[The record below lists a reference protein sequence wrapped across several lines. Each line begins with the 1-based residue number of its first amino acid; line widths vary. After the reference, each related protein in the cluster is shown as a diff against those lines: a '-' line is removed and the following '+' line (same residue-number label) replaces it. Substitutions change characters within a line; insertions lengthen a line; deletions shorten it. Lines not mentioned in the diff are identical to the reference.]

1 MKSCPLR
8 KIMKNQDNSPCK
20 VNMRNCVLCA
30 IVTGSVVLVA
40 CSFHVNRCELQ
51 WKRNWMELAH
61 KRTQAMEE
69 VATYELQKS
78 FEGEEYDTMDFRR
91 LSEQVHAYSN
101 GKNTLCYVG
110 TKGGFDYLI
119 HYTAAITHRVKM
131 SQGPALKV
139 ERFPLTD
146 DPTRWCRLK
155 LDDAAK
161 VLTPSNNTLNENNA
175 IFPRYGITPLRKC
188 E

>member
-1 MKSCPLR
+1 MK
-8 KIMKNQDNSPCK
+8 KKNQDNSPCK
-20 VNMRNCVLCA
+20 VNMRNCVLYA

-40 CSFHVNRCELQ
+40 CSFHVNRRELQ

-69 VATYELQKS
+69 VAIYELQKS

-91 LSEQVHAYSN
+91 LSEQVQARSN
-101 GKNTLCYVG
+101 EKNTLCYVG
-110 TKGGFDYLI
+110 TKDGFDYLI

-131 SQGPALKV
+131 SQGSALKV

-155 LDDAAK
+155 LDNAAK
-161 VLTPSNNTLNENNA
+161 VLTPSDNTPNAKNA
-175 IFPRYGITPLRKC
+175 ILPRHGITSPRKG